1 MKIHTLTIG
10 KKLLIISLLSGCTD
24 FICRPSITPVYN
36 KELTQQTLSNPEGI
50 LFNIKC
56 REVIPCQLKE

>member
-1 MKIHTLTIG
+1 MKIHILVIG

-24 FICRPSITPVYN
+24 FICSPSVTPAYN
-36 KELTQQTLSNPEGI
+36 KELTQQTLSNPDGV

-56 REVIPCQLKE
+56 REVMPCQLKE

>member
-1 MKIHTLTIG
+1 MKTHILVIG

-24 FICRPSITPVYN
+24 FICRPSVTPVYN
-36 KELTQQTLSNPEGI
+36 KELTEQALSNPDGI
-50 LFNIKC
+50 LFDIKC

>member
-1 MKIHTLTIG
+1 MKIPIRVI
-10 KKLLIISLLSGCTD
+10 KRKLLIISLLSGCTD
-24 FICRPSITPVYN
+24 FICRPSVAPVYN
-36 KELTQQTLSNPEGI
+36 KELTKQALSNPDGI